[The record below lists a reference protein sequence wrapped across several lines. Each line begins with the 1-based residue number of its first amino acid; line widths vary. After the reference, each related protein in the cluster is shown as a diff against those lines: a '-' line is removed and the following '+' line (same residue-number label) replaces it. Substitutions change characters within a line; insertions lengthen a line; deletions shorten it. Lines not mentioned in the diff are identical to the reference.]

1 MSINAVI
8 SPLSML
14 VFLRI
19 SIHTPNKRLTKL
31 DLASLEMRFALMFSS
46 LRIQVIRISLTLSIP
61 KRRVWT
67 F

>member
-1 MSINAVI
+1 
-8 SPLSML
+8 ML